1 MINKMREMAPTIM
14 FIILVAF
21 VVGTV
26 FFNWGMNVG
35 GPKNAASSAGSINGK
50 EVPLQAFDQQVNSER
65 QRLQEGRGEVP
76 PYQYHMV
83 PKQVW
88 DQQVQHFLTKEII
101 ERLKI
106 SASADEVFEYIINN
120 PLPGMDTAQIFQTDG
135 QFDKS
140 KYEQFL
146 NNPKNYDM
154 YPWLRNIEEY
164 TRTSVIPFQKLEKIL
179 NAGVMPTKSEV
190 EYEYNQNHSKV
201 VFEYVKVNPYMMTI
215 DTSKIT
221 NADIEKFYN
230 AHKDSFNVDNQIDLY
245 YAKFPKVATANDDKV
260 YYQQLI
266 ELKQKIL
273 QSGKISESFSE
284 EAKIESDDEGSAQNG
299 GDLGLFGKGQMV
311 PEFDSVAFSTD
322 IGKISDPVKTR
333 FGYHII
339 LVESKQ
345 QVDGQTK
352 VKARH
357 ILKKIVPTIET
368 LDLLAEKADS
378 LKSTVEEKNFV
389 EVAKK
394 FPGAEVDSTG
404 LFKKG
409 EMIPKIG
416 YVSGI
421 GQFTFGSDKNKISER
436 LENNDAV
443 YIFAVKKRTKKGVAP
458 LSDVKQNVVTM
469 ITDSLRKD
477 AVKEYIVNV
486 KKKLNDNTSLTA
498 LKESDPKLFSG
509 ITDTVSLGSY
519 IPGIGFNSKVATIA
533 YTIKEGTISN
543 PIEFEKNYYLVKT
556 LWKKTAD
563 KIDWSSPEVKQI
575 TNQLKQKTLQR
586 TYYNW
591 YSSYK
596 EKAKIKSNIDDIYI
610 D

>member
-1 MINKMREMAPTIM
+1 M

-21 VVGTV
+21 VVGTI
-26 FFNWGMNVG
+26 FFNWGMNAG
-35 GPKNAASSAGSINGK
+35 GPKNAASVAGTINGK
-50 EVPLQAFDQQVNSER
+50 DVPLQAFDQQVNSER
-65 QRLQEGRGEVP
+65 QRLQGSRGEVP
-76 PYQYHMV
+76 PYQNYMI
-83 PKQVW
+83 PRQVW

-101 ERLKI
+101 DRLKI
-106 SASADEVFEYIINN
+106 SASADEVFEYIKNN
-120 PLPGMDTAQIFQTDG
+120 PLPGMDTAQIFQTNG

-179 NAGVMPTKSEV
+179 NAGAMTTKSEI
-190 EYEYNQNHSKV
+190 EYEYNQSKSKV
-201 VFEYVKVNPYMMTI
+201 VYEYVKVNHYMMTI
-215 DTSKIT
+215 DTSKFT

-230 AHKDSFNVDNQIDLY
+230 AHRDSFNVDNQIDLY

-260 YYQQLI
+260 YYQQLV

-273 QSGKISESFSE
+273 QSGKISESFAE

-322 IGKISDPVKTR
+322 TGIISDPVKTQ
-333 FGYHII
+333 FGYHLI

-345 QVDGQTK
+345 QIDGQVK
-352 VKARH
+352 IKARH

-368 LDLLAEKADS
+368 LDMLAEKADS
-378 LKSTVEEKNFV
+378 LKLTVDGKNFV
-389 EVAKK
+389 ETVKK

-404 LFKKG
+404 LFKRG

-421 GQFTFGSDKNKISER
+421 GQFAFANDKNKISER
-436 LENNDAV
+436 LENNDAI
-443 YIFAVKKRTKKGVAP
+443 YIFSIKQRTKKGAAS
-458 LSDVKQNVVTM
+458 LSDVKSKVITM
-469 ITDSLRKD
+469 LTDSLRKD
-477 AVKEYIVNV
+477 AVKEYIVNI
-486 KKKLNDNTSLTA
+486 KKKVNDSTSLAT
-498 LKESDPKLFSG
+498 LKEGDPKLFSG
-509 ITDTVSLGSY
+509 ITDTVSIDSY
-519 IPGIGFNSKVATIA
+519 IPGIGYNSKVSAIA
-533 YTIKEGTISN
+533 YTMKEGTISN

-556 LWKKTAD
+556 LWKKSVMKVLLNLILNMINVMVSIKFLKLTLV
-563 KIDWSSPEVKQI
+563 KLEVVI
-575 TNQLKQKTLQR
+575 
-586 TYYNW
+586 
-591 YSSYK
+591 
-596 EKAKIKSNIDDIYI
+596 I
-610 D
+610 